1 MVHSYLVRPGVIPAQ
16 ATDRF
21 HPNAR
26 LALQMME
33 NKMSDTRTL
42 LIAAALTA
50 MTTSAFAQ
58 AAAPTPGIVESFPA
72 MLRRVL
78 GDRLE
83 PGVTTFPDMFG
94 ADGVL
99 EYPYALPGLRTP
111 LVGRDA
117 IVANF
122 QIIRKLLRIDNVTE
136 VVVYNTDD
144 PQVVMIEFAGHG
156 EGLITGEPY
165 DQRYISV
172 IRVRDGHIVHYK
184 DYWNPLA
191 LLRTLKGEQI
201 MKAVA
206 MD

>member
-1 MVHSYLVRPGVIPAQ
+1 MVHSYLVWPGTIPAY
-16 ATDRF
+16 ATDRS
-21 HPNAR
+21 HPDAH
-26 LALQMME
+26 LALHMME
-33 NKMSDTRTL
+33 NKMSETD
-42 LIAAALTA
+42 
-50 MTTSAFAQ
+50 
-58 AAAPTPGIVESFPA
+58 IVESFPA

-83 PGVTTFPDMFG
+83 PGVTTFPDMFA

-99 EYPYALPGLRTP
+99 EYPYALPGLSTP

-122 QIIRKLLRIDNVTE
+122 QIIRKLLRVDNVTE
-136 VVVYNTDD
+136 VVVHETDD

-156 EGLITGEPY
+156 EGLITREPY

-172 IRVRDGHIVHYK
+172 VRVSEGHIVHYK

-191 LLRTLKGEQI
+191 LLRTLKGEEV